1 MGIGLAGGFTKPDK
15 RGTITGF
22 NQAGES
28 QIFTMENTRWA
39 SFDLIFF
46 DCDSTLSAIEGI
58 DELARFKG
66 KEWRVGVLTEKAMNG
81 DLDLAEVYGKR
92 LQAIRPTRG
101 QLKAIEERYW
111 ETIVPDV
118 EAVIGALRFLG
129 KQIFIVSGGLAEP
142 VRGFGKRLGVPPENI
157 RAVEL
162 EYNELSGNWWQYY
175 QPETRQR
182 QTYLDYDEGPL
193 TVSSGKPAI
202 IAALAG
208 SKHGRRLMVGDG
220 ASDLATRPVVDLF
233 VGFGG
238 VVSREKVKNGS
249 DVFVSTQSLAPVLP
263 LAAGTSGYAK
273 VQGTVHQ
280 AIFDK
285 GLELAR
291 ESGMI
296 FNNATLSST
305 FDKAFPKR

>member
-1 MGIGLAGGFTKPDK
+1 LPMDDL
-15 RGTITGF
+15 
-22 NQAGES
+22 
-28 QIFTMENTRWA
+28 RWS

-66 KEWRVGVLTEKAMNG
+66 KEQRVGILTEKAMNG
-81 DLDLAEVYGKR
+81 DLDLSEVYGKR

-111 ETIVPDV
+111 ETIVPDA
-118 EAVIGALRFLG
+118 EAVIMALRFLG
-129 KQIFIVSGGLAEP
+129 KQIFVVSGGLAEP
-142 VRGFGKRLGVPPENI
+142 VRGFAKRLGVPPEQV

-175 QPETRQR
+175 QPETRHR

-202 IAALAG
+202 IQSLANG
-208 SKHGRRLMVGDG
+208 KHGRRLMVGDG

-238 VVSREKVKNGS
+238 VVSREKVRNEA
-249 DVFVSTQSLAPVLP
+249 DVFVHLNSLAPILP
-263 LAAGTSGYAK
+263 LAAGPGGYAK
-273 VQGTVHQ
+273 VIDTPYQ

-285 GLELAR
+285 GLALAQ
-291 ESGMI
+291 SGMS
-296 FNNATLSST
+296 FNNETLNNA
-305 FDKAFPKR
+305 FQKAFQK

>member
-1 MGIGLAGGFTKPDK
+1 MDEL
-15 RGTITGF
+15 
-22 NQAGES
+22 
-28 QIFTMENTRWA
+28 RWT

-111 ETIVPDV
+111 ETIVPDT
-118 EAVIGALRFLG
+118 EAVITALRFLG
-129 KQIFIVSGGLAEP
+129 KQIFVVSGGLAEP
-142 VRGFGKRLGVPPENI
+142 VRGFAKRLGVGPENV

-162 EYNELSGNWWQYY
+162 EYNELSGDWWRYY
-175 QPETRQR
+175 QPETRHR
-182 QTYLDYDEGPL
+182 QTYLDYNEGPL

-202 IAALAG
+202 IQSLANG
-208 SKHGRRLMVGDG
+208 KHGRRLMVGDG
-220 ASDLATRPVVDLF
+220 ASDLATKPVVDLF

-238 VVSREKVKNGS
+238 VVARDKVKNGA
-249 DVFVSTQSLAPVLP
+249 DVFVNINSLAPILP
-263 LAAGTSGYAK
+263 LAAGPNGYTK
-273 VQGTVHQ
+273 VLGTPHQ

-285 GLELAR
+285 GLALAETGMSIKD
-291 ESGMI
+291 ESI
-296 FNNATLSST
+296 LTAFQ
-305 FDKAFPKR
+305 KAFQKS

>member
-1 MGIGLAGGFTKPDK
+1 MD
-15 RGTITGF
+15 
-22 NQAGES
+22 E
-28 QIFTMENTRWA
+28 TRWT

-46 DCDSTLSAIEGI
+46 DCDSTLSTIEGI

-81 DLDLAEVYGKR
+81 DLDLQEVYGKR

-118 EAVIGALRFLG
+118 EAVLAALRFLG
-129 KQIFIVSGGLAEP
+129 KQIFIISGGLAEP
-142 VRGFGKRLGVPPENI
+142 VRGFGKRLGVPAENI

-162 EYNELSGNWWQYY
+162 EYNELSGDWWHYY
-175 QPETRQR
+175 QPETKHR
-182 QTYLDYDEGPL
+182 QTYLDYNEGPL

-202 IAALAG
+202 VQGLAG
-208 SKHGRRLMVGDG
+208 DKHGRRLMVGDG
-220 ASDLATRPVVDLF
+220 ASDLATRSVVDLF

-238 VVSREKVKNGS
+238 VVARDKVKKEADLFINS
-249 DVFVSTQSLAPVLP
+249 QSIAPILP
-263 LAAGTSGYAK
+263 IAAGASGYARVK
-273 VQGTVHQ
+273 ETPHQ

-285 GLELAR
+285 GLALIHNGGL
-291 ESGMI
+291 SI
-296 FNNATLSST
+296 NDDTLSST
-305 FDKAFPKR
+305 FNKAFPKT